1 MVGIKKGLDG
11 QERPFCGKMD
21 FTSTVTFKLFDCY
34 QRKCNSCN
42 VVLTWIW
49 LIFV

>member
-21 FTSTVTFKLFDCY
+21 FTSAVTLHF
-34 QRKCNSCN
+34 
-42 VVLTWIW
+42 
-49 LIFV
+49 